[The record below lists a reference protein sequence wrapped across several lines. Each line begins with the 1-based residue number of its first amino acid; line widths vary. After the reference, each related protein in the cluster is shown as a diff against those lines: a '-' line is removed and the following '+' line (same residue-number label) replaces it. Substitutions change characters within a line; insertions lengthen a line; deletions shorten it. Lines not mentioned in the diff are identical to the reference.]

1 MHYQPHVDLQTG
13 HCHGVEALVR
23 WDHRRLGRVAPLE
36 FIPVAARTGAI
47 EPIGAHV
54 LHVAC
59 AQAAQWS
66 DLPGLGDLRL
76 SVNVSARQL
85 ARESLPGIVRSALAD
100 SGLPAERLTLELT
113 ESELLE
119 GKLAVDQLVE
129 IADLSERIAIDDFAR
144 ATPRSRTCA
153 R

>member
-1 MHYQPHVDLQTG
+1 
-13 HCHGVEALVR
+13 
-23 WDHRRLGRVAPLE
+23 
-36 FIPVAARTGAI
+36 
-47 EPIGAHV
+47 
-54 LHVAC
+54 
-59 AQAAQWS
+59 
-66 DLPGLGDLRL
+66 
-76 SVNVSARQL
+76 
-85 ARESLPGIVRSALAD
+85 VRSALAD